1 MKYTPSAWGKEFHA
15 LDVDEALGGG
25 SAGPGKSLVLL
36 MDPLEQVAVEHER
49 CRRGEIKW
57 GHSLG
62 WAMHLRR
69 EMPRLEQTIHRS
81 KLLFNQIDP
90 GVKWDEQRHM
100 WRFSSGYKFQ
110 FGHLKDNDSFL
121 NYRSAEFTHLAVD
134 EIGELDA
141 ADVWHELVSRV
152 RTTDPVLAKMK
163 KARCMSNPCSNWV
176 REYFVD
182 PAPEGRAVLRR
193 RILLEDGSAAERR
206 RLFLPAK
213 LSDNPDPQFRRDYEI
228 NLRDKP
234 HHIRAALLDGNWYL
248 VPGAFFADDWDE
260 RRVVIKPFRIPQNWK
275 RFRSGDWGFKQE
287 CVILWWAVNPE
298 GDLICYRER
307 TYNGPKAKE
316 RLYADEVARRIRDI
330 EKNAGMGEWN
340 HMRNCSRL
348 TGPMDTQLWE
358 ERGRKGPS
366 MADDMAAEG
375 VFWTRATKG
384 RRMAAMQIIKRL
396 KQRGANDQPG
406 IMWFETCRNCITT
419 IPSLP
424 TDKDEP
430 EEPKKGGRDHAYDA
444 SSYAAAA
451 NMLPNND
458 NSGGYDDDEDE
469 EPDTRYRGKWGYG

>member
-1 MKYTPSAWGKEFHA
+1 MKYSPSAWGAEYHA

-36 MDPLEQVAVEHER
+36 MDPMEQVVVEHER
-49 CRRGEIKW
+49 CKRGEVSW
-57 GHSLG
+57 GQSTG
-62 WAMHLRR
+62 WAMHMRR

-81 KLLFNQIDP
+81 KLLFPQMDDGI
-90 GVKWDEQRHM
+90 KWDEQKHM

-134 EIGELDA
+134 EIGEIDSE
-141 ADVWHELVSRV
+141 DVWDELIGRV
-152 RTTDPVLAKMK
+152 RSTDPVLSKML
-163 KARCMSNPCSNWV
+163 KARAMSNPCANWV
-176 REYFVD
+176 RTRFVD
-182 PAPEGRAVLRR
+182 PHSSGRAIIRK
-193 RILLEDGSAAERR
+193 RITLSNGNVVTRT

-213 LSDNPDPQFRRDYEI
+213 LSDNPDPGFREQYEA

-234 HHIRAALLDGNWYL
+234 AHIRAALLEGNWY
-248 VPGAFFADDWDE
+248 VIPGAFFSDDWDE
-260 RRVVIKPFRIPQNWK
+260 ARVVIKPFMIPKTWK

-287 CVILWWAVNPE
+287 CVILWWAVSPE
-298 GDLICYRER
+298 GELICYRER

-330 EKNAGMGEWN
+330 EQHAEMGEWN
-340 HMRNCSRL
+340 FQRKCSRL

-375 VFWTRATKG
+375 VYWNKATKG
-384 RRMAAMQIIKRL
+384 RRMAAMQIVKRL
-396 KQRGANDQPG
+396 KQRGLDDRPG
-406 IMWFETCRNCITT
+406 MMWFDSCQNCVTT
-419 IPSLP
+419 IPAID
-424 TDKDEP
+424 TDPDDP
-430 EEPKKGGRDHAYDA
+430 EVPKKGGRDHAYDA

-451 NMLPNND
+451 NMLPAND
-458 NSGGYDDDEDE
+458 TGPQFDDDDDDEV
-469 EPDTRYRGKWGYG
+469 PAQSRGRWGYG